1 MIMENLKMARNRQK
15 SYVDNGRRDL
25 ESGVRD
31 KGFPSYLH
39 GKGPTIWKERKGKLS
54 LRYIGPDEIVE

>member
-39 GKGPTIWKERKGKLS
+39 GKGPYDLEGKERKVKFKIY
-54 LRYIGPDEIVE
+54 RT